1 MSLEPPS
8 KNRREAKLAKHRLTV
23 GLTWNA
29 SGEDF
34 WNPVFIGKSKRP
46 RCFGKHW
53 NVEDI
58 GGLYYYNAKAWMR
71 QEVWWDY
78 NRKFNR

>member
-1 MSLEPPS
+1 MD
-8 KNRREAKLAKHRLTV
+8 RLTV

-29 SGEDF
+29 TGEDF
-34 WNPVFIGKSKRP
+34 WKHVFIGKSKSP

-58 GGLYYYNAKAWMR
+58 GGLYYYNAKAWKR
-71 QEVWWDY
+71 Q
-78 NRKFNR
+78 